1 MVNDTILILSGLPGG
16 SVVEYLLAN
25 KRRWFNPWLGR
36 SPGEGNG
43 SPLQDSY
50 LGKPMDRGA
59 WWAESMGSQTVRHD
73 LVTEQQLN
81 PIKSEKKIYLHLN
94 NKTFLKN
101 TDIKS
106 TNSNVPSCACV
117 RAKSLGHA

>member
-1 MVNDTILILSGLPGG
+1 
-16 SVVEYLLAN
+16 
-25 KRRWFNPWLGR
+25 
-36 SPGEGNG
+36 
-43 SPLQDSY
+43 
-50 LGKPMDRGA
+50 MDRGA